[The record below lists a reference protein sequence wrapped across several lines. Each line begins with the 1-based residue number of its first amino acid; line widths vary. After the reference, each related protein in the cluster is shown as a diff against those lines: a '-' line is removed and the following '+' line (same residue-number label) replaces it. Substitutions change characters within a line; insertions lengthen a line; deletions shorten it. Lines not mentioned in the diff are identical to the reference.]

1 MNSIDPERPAE
12 REDFLLSSRF
22 EDMKDPLR
30 WMVAAAMVGVFGV
43 LACGTIVTMHEHET
57 AVQNNQTDAARH
69 H

>member
-1 MNSIDPERPAE
+1 
-12 REDFLLSSRF
+12 
-22 EDMKDPLR
+22 MKDPLR

-43 LACGTIVTMHEHET
+43 LACGTIATMHEHET